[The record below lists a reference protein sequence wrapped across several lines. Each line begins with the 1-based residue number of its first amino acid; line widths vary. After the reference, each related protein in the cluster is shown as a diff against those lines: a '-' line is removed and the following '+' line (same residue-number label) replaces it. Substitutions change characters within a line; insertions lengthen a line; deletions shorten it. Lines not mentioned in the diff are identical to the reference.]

1 MSRNIPLDIWL
12 VLFFHCSETVP
23 WNVDKVVI
31 FMAEIPPY
39 SYTSGPSLTNSFQ
52 LRNLP
57 RSLLQILCQR
67 KKCVWGSRCKAVEM
81 LYLSLIRIPSIILL
95 IFAQMKMECENIKDL
110 LWHMLASIQILERQL
125 YSNAL
130 ERAIIRI
137 TTNWYTPTISTTAL
151 QSFCALL
158 LWCMVFQ
165 KKRMYLLDPFC
176 ILLWLKTRSIN
187 QCATKNE
194 NS

>member
-1 MSRNIPLDIWL
+1 
-12 VLFFHCSETVP
+12 
-23 WNVDKVVI
+23 
-31 FMAEIPPY
+31 MAEILPY

-67 KKCVWGSRCKAVEM
+67 KKCVRGSWCEAVEM
-81 LYLSLIRIPSIILL
+81 LYLSLICIPSIILL
-95 IFAQMKMECENIKDL
+95 IFAQMKMECENVKGL
-110 LWHMLASIQILERQL
+110 LWHTLASIQILERQL

-130 ERAIIRI
+130 EWAII
-137 TTNWYTPTISTTAL
+137 TNWYTPTISTTAL

-176 ILLWLKTRSIN
+176 ILL
-187 QCATKNE
+187 
-194 NS
+194 